1 MKKAL
6 NRLLNAAMIVIV
18 AMTAAPLVLG
28 MLFFILLFIL
38 SKTGMLD
45 GLPCSE
51 AAIAALDAT
60 HLSACAEYTPCH
72 AATVDDYMTLFELSK
87 YDNHVDHTD
96 LRAEL
101 LSLAAATNGW
111 HVKALSPAEY
121 AARIPAEA
129 AFLLPDATFD
139 AWFESAEDM
148 AFFDQETGLFIR
160 LRKGETPKP
169 GSVRANGLTV
179 PYAGCLYE
187 METHGGFHGDGSTYY
202 ALIVPENQR
211 PALEKAIAAHADWH
225 RGSVTHA
232 EYRVLHDKLFFQV
245 LPLYPAADVAFE
257 WCSFADTYARR
268 YPDEPPCMDPDSRFP
283 AAMQELGACWSMN
296 WLCALYDPDTG
307 LFIYYQYD
315 S

>member
-6 NRLLNAAMIVIV
+6 NWLLNAAMIVIV
-18 AMTAAPLVLG
+18 GAAVAPLVLG
-28 MLFFILLFIL
+28 VLFFILLFIA

-45 GLPCSE
+45 GLSRSD
-51 AAIAALDAT
+51 AAIAALEAT
-60 HLSACAEYTPCH
+60 HLSAYTAHAPHHITTADDSMLLFDLIEYDNLDKSAILRQQLLKTI
-72 AATVDDYMTLFELSK
+72 AATD
-87 YDNHVDHTD
+87 
-96 LRAEL
+96 
-101 LSLAAATNGW
+101 GW

-129 AFLLPDATFD
+129 AFLLPAATFD

-160 LRKGETPKP
+160 LRKDEIPKP

-202 ALIVPENQR
+202 TLIVPEDQR
-211 PALEKAIAAHADWH
+211 PALEKTIAAHADWH

-245 LPLYPAADVAFE
+245 LPLYPAADVDFE
-257 WCSFADTYARR
+257 WCSFVDAYARMHPEDASPTT
-268 YPDEPPCMDPDSRFP
+268 PDARFP

-296 WLCALYDPDTG
+296 WRCALYDPDTG
-307 LFIYYQYD
+307 LFIYYEHD
-315 S
+315 T

>member
-6 NRLLNAAMIVIV
+6 NWLLNAAMVVIV
-18 AMTAAPLVLG
+18 GAAVAPLVLG
-28 MLFFILLFIL
+28 VLFFILLFIA

-45 GLPCSE
+45 GLSRSDAAVAVLE
-51 AAIAALDAT
+51 AA
-60 HLSACAEYTPCH
+60 HLSAYTAH
-72 AATVDDYMTLFELSK
+72 APHHITTVDDSMLLFDLIE
-87 YDNHVDHTD
+87 YDNLDESAILRQQLLKTIATTD
-96 LRAEL
+96 
-101 LSLAAATNGW
+101 GW

-121 AARIPAEA
+121 AACIPAEA

-139 AWFESAEDM
+139 AWFESAKDM

-160 LRKGETPKP
+160 LRKDEAPEP

-202 ALIVPENQR
+202 ALIVPESQR

-257 WCSFADTYARR
+257 WCSFVDAYARM
-268 YPDEPPCMDPDSRFP
+268 YPEDASPTTPDARFP

-296 WLCALYDPDTG
+296 WRCALYDPDTG
-307 LFIYYQYD
+307 LFIYYEHD
-315 S
+315 T